1 MKSYLVNES
10 KAMKSISKQVEK
22 LYKSNQILI
31 LGESENS
38 DTGSEILRHIIELKK
53 KDNLKILSRFFD
65 FKNQNFYSK
74 EFSQSLSTFE
84 IFVFKNINYLSNEDQ
99 MSLCDFI
106 LKSDHKQFILT
117 CFDNNHYF
125 IDKQLKVKE
134 IETPNFDERK
144 EDIPQLVLNH
154 FKNNFDSCI
163 NIDNESLEAL
173 KNHNYSYGHAE
184 FIKILDNL
192 FLKSS
197 LNGNIDLKITNQVLS
212 KEVTIIDIISN
223 RILDKAKII
232 RLLTQNDFDI
242 NKTAKNCEM
251 SFIGMSKK
259 LKDHN
264 IDINDL
270 KKLIYIENQL

>member
-134 IETPNFDERK
+134 VESKMGWHEKFDCKKNQNTHPILIPVENETGTSLP
-144 EDIPQLVLNH
+144 PT
-154 FKNNFDSCI
+154 I
-163 NIDNESLEAL
+163 NP
-173 KNHNYSYGHAE
+173 
-184 FIKILDNL
+184 
-192 FLKSS
+192 
-197 LNGNIDLKITNQVLS
+197 
-212 KEVTIIDIISN
+212 
-223 RILDKAKII
+223 
-232 RLLTQNDFDI
+232 
-242 NKTAKNCEM
+242 
-251 SFIGMSKK
+251 
-259 LKDHN
+259 
-264 IDINDL
+264 
-270 KKLIYIENQL
+270 